1 MSQEDSCVQPE
12 QLQPLNIEI
21 PPVAGPSSPK
31 HSPRTTR
38 SKAAFTMAE
47 REIDLSILLK
57 FIKPYN
63 GNRETLN
70 SFLVNC
76 NNAFDM
82 ASEAQAS
89 ILFKYIL
96 SQLEGKAEIACSIK
110 EFSSWDQLKEFLKTQ
125 FSERKHYSHLL
136 MDLQESKQGSNEN
149 CSQYAL
155 RVETCLS
162 QLLTEVS
169 LSTTKKMELPGRTAA
184 MNDLAMHHFVMGL
197 HPRISNIVRCRNPK
211 NLNEAVNLAI
221 SEERI
226 QQSLYKKAPSNDQ
239 KMSNRVSSKPR
250 HNPGSSTSYTPGTS
264 ASSGTVCHYC
274 KTPGHSIK
282 DCKKREYNNRQRDP
296 DSKPPFTPF
305 KRINHVEEAPDE
317 ETEEEEE
324 EQEEYDYEDTDD
336 DPKNE

>member
-1 MSQEDSCVQPE
+1 
-12 QLQPLNIEI
+12 
-21 PPVAGPSSPK
+21 
-31 HSPRTTR
+31 
-38 SKAAFTMAE
+38 
-47 REIDLSILLK
+47 
-57 FIKPYN
+57 
-63 GNRETLN
+63 
-70 SFLVNC
+70 
-76 NNAFDM
+76 
-82 ASEAQAS
+82 
-89 ILFKYIL
+89 
-96 SQLEGKAEIACSIK
+96 
-110 EFSSWDQLKEFLKTQ
+110 
-125 FSERKHYSHLL
+125 
-136 MDLQESKQGSNEN
+136 
-149 CSQYAL
+149 
-155 RVETCLS
+155 
-162 QLLTEVS
+162 
-169 LSTTKKMELPGRTAA
+169 MELPGRTAA

-197 HPRISNIVRCRNPK
+197 HPP
-211 NLNEAVNLAI
+211 VNLAI

-239 KMSNRVSSKPR
+239 KMSNRVSSKSR

-324 EQEEYDYEDTDD
+324 EQEEYDYEDTDE